1 MTVWIRSVLDWSHL
15 AKLPAVSWDLPLWSD
30 SPKDSGSV
38 TVVGEIKDRTGDWAV
53 LDGRPYLIKSC
64 SPSKGQTRME
74 LLLPENVFARQ
85 LRYSGGGAEQYGT
98 FIASVIVSEYV
109 SQADSMYAL
118 PYLPV
123 SSSDTTSFVFP
134 VDTGELYTLLDI
146 ITDAMTAEVYLT
158 WAATAT
164 GITIAIDDR
173 AAADHNL
180 FFDDGHT
187 QLSAQTYTSKVIAKA
202 GVRLLQEVEDG
213 VITVVAGGTYYWH
226 SDGTVSDT
234 APSPRIAGEWI
245 QVDAGYD
252 AESGESTSTQLL
264 KAATEAMAGNTLAY
278 KLEFY
283 SDRVY
288 QLGDIL
294 TCRIGEIVTRAVL
307 TYARRSSRDNRIFY
321 RAGRAV
327 LTLTDILRQ
336 QDEEEKKTGAKLS
349 GKSSSGH
356 THDNRYYTE
365 TEVENLLNDHLSV
378 TSVSASAVVAGS
390 SSSGQ
395 LTKSISRTGYTAI
408 GIVGYSLAG
417 VRTTFCILAG
427 AYIYNGSTIRYILRN
442 THTTATGSDSTITF
456 YVLWRKNQ

>member
-1 MTVWIRSVLDWSHL
+1 MNVWIRSVLDYSHK

-30 SPKDSGSV
+30 SPKDTGSV
-38 TVVGEIKDRTGDWAV
+38 TVVGETKDFTGDWAI
-53 LDGRPYLIKSC
+53 LDGRPFLIRSC
-64 SPSKGQTRME
+64 APSKGQTRME
-74 LLLPENVFARQ
+74 LQLPETVFSRQ
-85 LRYSGGGAEQYGT
+85 LRYAGGGTEQYGT
-98 FIASVIVSEYV
+98 YIAATISSEYV
-109 SQADSMYAL
+109 SQSDAMYAL
-118 PYLPV
+118 PYLTV
-123 SSSDTTSFVFP
+123 SSSDTTPFTFP
-134 VDTGELYTLLDI
+134 ADTGELYTLLDI
-146 ITDAMTAEVYLT
+146 ITDAMTEEVYLSWT
-158 WAATAT
+158 AGMSGIAVAIAARPAE
-164 GITIAIDDR
+164 
-173 AAADHNL
+173 DHNL

-187 QLSAQTYTSKVIAKA
+187 KLSAQTYTAKVIAKA

-213 VITVVAGGTYYWH
+213 VINVVASGTYYWH

-278 KLEFY
+278 KLEFW
-283 SDRVY
+283 SDREY
-288 QLGDIL
+288 RLGDIL

-365 TEVENLLNDHLSV
+365 AEVKDLLNGLLSI
-378 TSVSASAVVAGS
+378 TSVSGSASVAGS
-390 SSSGQ
+390 SSTSE
-395 LTKSISRTGYTAI
+395 LSISLSRSGYTPI
-408 GIVGYSLAG
+408 GIVGHSVSG
-417 VRTTFCILAG
+417 DRTTFLILAR
-427 AYIYNGSTIRYILRN
+427 AYVKNGNSIVYILRN
-442 THTTATGSDSTITF
+442 TNATATASTSTINF
-456 YVLWRKNQ
+456 SVLWRKNQ